1 MEEMA
6 YLGMVLK
13 ALKRLEYNTKG
24 VSAETALRTTADF
37 IGLELSRCISCLE
50 TVEQMHET
58 KNDRCGNSDHQ

>member
-1 MEEMA
+1 MEEML
-6 YLGMVLK
+6 YVGMVLK

-37 IGLELSRCISCLE
+37 IGLELSKCISFLE
-50 TVEQMHET
+50 TVEQLHQM